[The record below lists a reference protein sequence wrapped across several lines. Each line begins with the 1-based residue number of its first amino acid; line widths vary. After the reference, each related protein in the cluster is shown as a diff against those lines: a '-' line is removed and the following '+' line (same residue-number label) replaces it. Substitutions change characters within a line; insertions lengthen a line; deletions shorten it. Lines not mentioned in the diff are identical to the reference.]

1 MKNTKLRLLNAIIP
15 TFIIEYFGRGSE
27 RFQLWASSS
36 FTEQFQKQYLERNI
50 VRLGQIKK
58 ELFGKLMREE
68 AQEIADKLG
77 FDLKKLPYGY
87 QFRIGKF
94 NFKLL

>member
-1 MKNTKLRLLNAIIP
+1 MDIQQLKDQAMTLCLELKALSNEEYKAQVIKCHKSP

-50 VRLGQIKK
+50 VRLEQIKK
-58 ELFGKLMREE
+58 DLFG
-68 AQEIADKLG
+68 G
-77 FDLKKLPYGY
+77 
-87 QFRIGKF
+87 
-94 NFKLL
+94 

>member
-1 MKNTKLRLLNAIIP
+1 MKIQKLQQEALSLCLELKALSNEEYKAQVIKCHHSP
-15 TFIIEYFGRGSE
+15 TFSIDYKHGGKD

-58 ELFGKLMREE
+58 ELFG
-68 AQEIADKLG
+68 G
-77 FDLKKLPYGY
+77 
-87 QFRIGKF
+87 
-94 NFKLL
+94 

>member
-1 MKNTKLRLLNAIIP
+1 MKIQKLQQEALSLCLELKALSNEEYKAQVIKCHQSP
-15 TFIIEYFGRGSE
+15 TFMIEYFGSGSE

-58 ELFGKLMREE
+58 ELFG
-68 AQEIADKLG
+68 G
-77 FDLKKLPYGY
+77 
-87 QFRIGKF
+87 
-94 NFKLL
+94 